1 MTIFSETEV
10 GLQQGLK
17 ILETYCN
24 RWKLT
29 VNKDK
34 TKIMVFRKGGILR
47 RNLKFYYQ
55 DHELEIVSS
64 FSYLG
69 IVFTTGGSFSNAQVT
84 LSGQAQKAIFKLNS
98 YLYNFSDITPKHVLN
113 LFDKLVTPILNY
125 GSEVWGFCKANQI
138 ERTHL
143 QFCKNLLGVK
153 QSTQNNFV
161 YGDLGRMSYQSC
173 RYLKI
178 VKYWLKVITK
188 PENKLVNILYTQMK
202 SDFEAD
208 DSTINWAVLV
218 RKLLCELGFYEVW
231 LQQGVGDV
239 NSFLSIFKQRI
250 SDHFRQLWHDELH
263 NSSRAL
269 FYRSVSQFRFQ
280 DYLEIVTVKKFRT
293 ALAKLR
299 LSSHRL
305 EVETGR
311 WARPNAI
318 PFSERVCYVCNKLE
332 DEFHFVLECPIYFDI
347 RKLYINSYYFK
358 RPNMFKMVELF
369 NTTNKKQ
376 LRNLSVYIY
385 KAFEIRRNVMF
396 VRDVS

>member
-1 MTIFSETEV
+1 M
-10 GLQQGLK
+10 
-17 ILETYCN
+17 
-24 RWKLT
+24 
-29 VNKDK
+29 
-34 TKIMVFRKGGILR
+34 
-47 RNLKFYYQ
+47 
-55 DHELEIVSS
+55 
-64 FSYLG
+64 
-69 IVFTTGGSFSNAQVT
+69 
-84 LSGQAQKAIFKLNS
+84 
-98 YLYNFSDITPKHVLN
+98 
-113 LFDKLVTPILNY
+113 
-125 GSEVWGFCKANQI
+125 
-138 ERTHL
+138 
-143 QFCKNLLGVK
+143 K

-173 RYLKI
+173 RYIKI
-178 VKYWLKVITK
+178 VKYWPKVITK
-188 PENKLVNILYTQMK
+188 PEKKLVNILYTQMK

-239 NSFLSIFKQRI
+239 NIFLSIFKQRI

-269 FYRSVSQFRFQ
+269 FYRSISQFRFQ
-280 DYLEIVTVKKFRT
+280 DYLEIVTVKQFRT
-293 ALAKLR
+293 PLAKLR

-311 WARPNAI
+311 WAKPNAI
-318 PFSERVCYVCNKLE
+318 PFSERVCNVCNKLE
-332 DEFHFVLECPIYFDI
+332 DEFHFVLECPIYLDI

-358 RPNMFKMVELF
+358 RPNMYKMVELF
-369 NTTNKKQ
+369 NTANKKQ

-385 KAFEIRRNVMF
+385 KAFEIRRKVMF